1 MEHANY
7 EQQGTAQS
15 KKASEEEKMKK
26 LYIRRWTLINS
37 VASSSHSIL

>member
-15 KKASEEEKMKK
+15 KESKRGRENEIALEKAFHTTMD
-26 LYIRRWTLINS
+26 LDVRFN
-37 VASSSHSIL
+37 

>member
-15 KKASEEEKMKK
+15 KESKRRREKVKALEKALHATMN
-26 LYIRRWTLINS
+26 LDVWFN
-37 VASSSHSIL
+37 